1 MFAKT
6 IKTHKTERKNPDNTI
21 NNQMKALFENILKNN
36 SKWFVVI
43 IFLTYSIVC
52 WISKFLVFSSIGVN
66 KNKVIHTK
74 NIKKEAKMYFLLSLK
89 NNFTKVT

>member
-21 NNQMKALFENILKNN
+21 NNQMKALLKNILKNN

-43 IFLTYSIVC
+43 IF
-52 WISKFLVFSSIGVN
+52 
-66 KNKVIHTK
+66 
-74 NIKKEAKMYFLLSLK
+74 
-89 NNFTKVT
+89 FT